1 MTTARLEMRA
11 RGVLVGREKY
21 IDLPIVELYDLA
33 TDPAEKANIAAT
45 RTDRARVM
53 VETLK
58 QFNVAPYGDKLWLVP
73 DWWRWAQAALMV
85 TLTTG
90 PGRAAAIAPAI

>member
-1 MTTARLEMRA
+1 
-11 RGVLVGREKY
+11 LVA
-21 IDLPIVELYDLA
+21 L
-33 TDPAEKANIAAT
+33 TAAT
-45 RTDRARVM
+45 SWFFLLHVLPSTPLWPRAVSI
-53 VETLK
+53 VGKGAYTAVFSILSLIAIYWLTK